1 MDTISDE
8 IEDADAIENLMQMA
22 SMPTTEIYQKN
33 QSSEYD
39 FKILSE
45 ESENE
50 PESLQQKQNCEEN
63 DKLEEVKFIP
73 NDQNSYPY
81 LVVMEGDDDVQVS
94 DKQGIAHT
102 YNISDKVDV
111 TEELENLMRL
121 ASAPPNVIQ
130 ERAYTITMD
139 EYPNQVQNNNGGDI
153 MNKYFNSTNIE
164 MMDLSGTE
172 KVITDNVDTINIE
185 ELENLMCLASAS
197 LNDQE
202 NQ

>member
-8 IEDADAIENLMQMA
+8 IEDTDAIENLMQMA

-81 LVVMEGDDDVQVS
+81 LVVMEGDDVQVS
-94 DKQGIAHT
+94 DKQGSAHT

-121 ASAPPNVIQ
+121 ASVPPNVIQ

-172 KVITDNVDTINIE
+172 KEITDNVDINTE

-197 LNDQE
+197 LNEVDQE